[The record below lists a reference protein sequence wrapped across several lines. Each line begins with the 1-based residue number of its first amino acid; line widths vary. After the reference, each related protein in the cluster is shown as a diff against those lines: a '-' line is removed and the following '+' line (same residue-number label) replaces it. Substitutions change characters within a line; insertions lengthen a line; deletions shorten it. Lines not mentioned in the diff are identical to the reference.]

1 MSSCTLNSREAVDLL
16 TERSDESLWY
26 DTWLILLLSLKVAE
40 RFVTLTNLMHY
51 LHVLSLRHVL
61 SPRGDKSC
69 RKVHLL
75 HDLSPLRQQHYH
87 LSLLFLWCV
96 CVCVNVSVGACT
108 CLWVR
113 ACVFLCMWGAGI
125 VQWLER
131 QSRDWKVAGS
141 NPCRSGGRI
150 FFSGVNFLC
159 WLLFQYPFHPR
170 VTAVARKRSRS
181 FCQKCRWQV
190 TAKHAYTL
198 RMWLCMKWH
207 GAWLY
212 GVHRICADTL

>member
-26 DTWLILLLSLKVAE
+26 DIWLILLLSLKVAE

-96 CVCVNVSVGACT
+96 CVCECVCGCVHVSVGACM
-108 CLWVR
+108 CVSVYVGSGDSSMVR
-113 ACVFLCMWGAGI
+113 APES
-125 VQWLER
+125 WLKGRGFESLQER
-131 QSRDWKVAGS
+131 RE
-141 NPCRSGGRI
+141 
-150 FFSGVNFLC
+150 NFL
-159 WLLFQYPFHPR
+159 LRGQLS
-170 VTAVARKRSRS
+170 VL
-181 FCQKCRWQV
+181 
-190 TAKHAYTL
+190 TL
-198 RMWLCMKWH
+198 ISVSIPPPC
-207 GAWLY
+207 Y
-212 GVHRICADTL
+212 CSST